1 MLIEMKENLLKV
13 NKKIGNFDTKVTL
26 KNEQESIWNIMLK
39 VKHY

>member
-13 NKKIGNFDTKVTL
+13 NKKIGNIGTKVTL
-26 KNEQESIWNIMLK
+26 KNEQERIWNIMLK